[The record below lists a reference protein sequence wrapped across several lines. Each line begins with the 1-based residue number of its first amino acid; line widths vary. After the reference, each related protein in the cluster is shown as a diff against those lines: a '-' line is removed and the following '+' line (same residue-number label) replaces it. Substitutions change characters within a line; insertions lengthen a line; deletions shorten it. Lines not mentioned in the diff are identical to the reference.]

1 MLSLYSDIY
10 IHVSIV
16 LFLQTSGYS
25 FVINLHCIVTR
36 NIDISTE
43 YFSAAFDLLG

>member
-10 IHVSIV
+10 VHVSIV

-25 FVINLHCIVTR
+25 FVICIVTR